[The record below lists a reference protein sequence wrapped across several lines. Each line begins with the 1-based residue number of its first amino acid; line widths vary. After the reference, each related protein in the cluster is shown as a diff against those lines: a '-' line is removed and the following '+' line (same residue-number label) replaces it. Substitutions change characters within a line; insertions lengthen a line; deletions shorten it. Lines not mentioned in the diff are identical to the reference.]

1 MQKSILVVDD
11 EADILDM
18 LRYNLSK
25 EGYNV
30 LTARSGKA
38 ALEQA
43 RHLPDLILLDVMLPE
58 MDGWEV
64 CKQLKSDPHTA
75 TIPTLFLTAKGSEV
89 DEVLGLELGADD
101 YIVKPL
107 SVRKLLARV
116 KAVLRRKEFSAV
128 DQHRMP
134 EIIIVDGMEI
144 NVPNHSVAID
154 GVDVVLTRREFQTL
168 VHLAVNR
175 GRVLSRERLLKVIWG
190 EDVRVVDRT
199 VDVHI
204 SKIREK
210 LGAYGGYIETV
221 KGVGYRMKT
230 GS

>member
-11 EADILDM
+11 EPDIVDM
-18 LRYNLSK
+18 LKYNLGK
-25 EGYNV
+25 EGYKV

-43 RHLPDLILLDVMLPE
+43 KQVPDLILLDVMLPE

-64 CKQLKSDPHTA
+64 CKQLKSDPKTSS
-75 TIPTLFLTAKGSEV
+75 IPTLFLTAKGSEI
-89 DEVLGLELGADD
+89 DEILGLELGADD

-116 KAVLRRKEFSAV
+116 KAVLRRMESVRKEAKPTPDIIHV
-128 DQHRMP
+128 DNL
-134 EIIIVDGMEI
+134 EI
-144 NVPNHSVAID
+144 NIPNYSVRIGRHSIA
-154 GVDVVLTRREFQTL
+154 LTRREFQTL
-168 VHLAVNR
+168 VYLASNR
-175 GRVLSRERLLKVIWG
+175 GRVMSRESLLKVVWG
-190 EDVRVVDRT
+190 DVRVVDRT

-210 LGAYGGYIETV
+210 LGPYGDHIETV
-221 KGVGYRMKT
+221 KGVGYRMKS
-230 GS
+230 G